1 MRTISRSDITAVIL
15 AGGRGRRMGGQDKG
29 LLELN
34 GKPLIEHVLAVLDPQ
49 VGQVLINANR
59 NQDRYRIL
67 GHPVIEDDR
76 SGFQGPLAGF
86 AAALSASATP
96 YVLLLPCDAPWLS
109 GDYAT
114 RMVAALVAGCS
125 DIAIAHD
132 GTRLQPVHALISCA
146 LTPDLNRFLDQGGRK
161 IDRWYARQ
169 RTTLADFSHCPDAFC
184 NLNTPEQHRQLEL
197 ELKGTIA

>member
-34 GKPLIEHVLAVLDPQ
+34 GKLLIDHMLTILRPQ

-59 NQDRYRIL
+59 NQDRYRAL
-67 GHPVIEDDR
+67 GHPVIEDGHR
-76 SGFQGPLAGF
+76 GFQGPLAGF
-86 AAALSASATP
+86 AAALGASATP
-96 YVLLLPCDAPWLS
+96 YVLLLPCDAPRLPD
-109 GDYAT
+109 DYAT
-114 RMVAALVAGCS
+114 RMVAALLEGTS

-146 LTPDLNRFLDQGGRK
+146 LTYDLNRFLDQGERK
-161 IDRWYARQ
+161 IDRWYAQQ
-169 RTTLADFSHCPDAFC
+169 RTTLANFSHCPEAFC
-184 NLNTPEQHRQLEL
+184 NLNTPEEHRRLQLE
-197 ELKGTIA
+197 GTIA